1 MFSKACC
8 ILQIFELF
16 QIVPIKLGEK
26 LWACSSCS
34 QTQKSRAD
42 VRRHILVHTGE
53 KPHSCHVCPY
63 TNRRKYRLQSHL
75 KHEHNVS
82 M

>member
-8 ILQIFELF
+8 ILEFFQLF
-16 QIVPIKLGEK
+16 QIVPIKVGEK
-26 LWACSSCS
+26 LWACSFCS
-34 QTQKSRAD
+34 QTQKLSAD
-42 VRRHILVHTGE
+42 VRRHILIHTGE
-53 KPHSCHVCPY
+53 KPYSCHLCSY
-63 TNRRKYRLQSHL
+63 TNRRKYRLQRHL